1 MGSAF
6 EELAFT
12 ASNRP
17 GLPRIAYAGEDF
29 HDLRERLLARMAEA
43 FPQWNPELAA
53 NAMDPDMGVVFIELF
68 SRMAAVF
75 ATYNDARVNEGL
87 LRTAVL
93 PRSLIDL
100 AQLVDYRLA
109 PGSSAG
115 ALQVFLAKEAKSGT
129 VPAGYKVQAGALVFE
144 TSAQLEA
151 AAARNELRLVGFN
164 RSARQ
169 LRVRRS
175 TGATQDS
182 TARLDQAYPAL
193 KAAGQPVVL
202 DDGAKRIAIPLAAVT
217 QNQGKAEVAWAP
229 GAAEFDAN
237 FFIADLTVHAAP
249 KQAMRLAAAA
259 RADEIPLGTNVL
271 PVANAGIA
279 GVGDAVL
286 ISADGVQMPAKV
298 TAKAT
303 TSTPAGT
310 LTLHRGVLTSMRRS
324 RIRVYRGVQLGTMG
338 STPAGEK
345 DIHPS
350 YSSAVRPMPGDLL
363 LLADQSGVE
372 LATVASST
380 DRSIQLLHPLP
391 RMLGELDESGKERGP
406 KPKIFRVAPHDP
418 AAQVTTLTPMLLGEL
433 SGVYAAGKTVLEL
446 DRAYEGLTTG
456 TVVAAGDGLKLRA
469 TTVLANE
476 SIEAKTR
483 LTLEGELD
491 RDMRVAPLA
500 VYGPFEIAAHVDGYD
515 KSEATLTAGATQLE
529 IDATGTGLAPG
540 AHLLVSGGGSAEAA
554 RISLVS
560 EGGGKTL
567 VSLARALEEAYPLG
581 DTVIYGN
588 AVPVTHGAGAPEEVL
603 GSGDPSH
610 PGQRFL
616 LRRSPLAFVPDPTAE
631 RGVRAA
637 VEVFVGD
644 ERWREVSTLATSG
657 ASDQHYVLDIDENE
671 RVFVQFGDGVF
682 GAQPASGRN
691 NIRARYRV
699 GHGRAGNVAAGSI
712 VQMPQALPFLESTF
726 NGTDAGGGAERESPS
741 DARRSM
747 QHRVRTLGRAVSL
760 VDYADLALTFSGI
773 AKARADWELQG
784 ARRGVLL
791 TLAAAG
797 GATPST
803 ELKEALYGFFA
814 ERSAAG
820 ERLRIRDHRNLPV
833 RLALDVTVQSN
844 FLQGD
849 VLRRLWQALGAE
861 DSGEARG
868 YFHFDAR
875 ALGEDLFLSSIYR
888 LVEATRGVK
897 HARATEFHI
906 EGESAQV
913 ADRIA
918 IPADALACGGH
929 ATDPARGR
937 LSLRLSGGIT

>member
-1 MGSAF
+1 
-6 EELAFT
+6 
-12 ASNRP
+12 
-17 GLPRIAYAGEDF
+17 
-29 HDLRERLLARMAEA
+29 
-43 FPQWNPELAA
+43 
-53 NAMDPDMGVVFIELF
+53 
-68 SRMAAVF
+68 
-75 ATYNDARVNEGL
+75 
-87 LRTAVL
+87 
-93 PRSLIDL
+93 
-100 AQLVDYRLA
+100 
-109 PGSSAG
+109 
-115 ALQVFLAKEAKSGT
+115 
-129 VPAGYKVQAGALVFE
+129 
-144 TSAQLEA
+144 
-151 AAARNELRLVGFN
+151 
-164 RSARQ
+164 
-169 LRVRRS
+169 
-175 TGATQDS
+175 
-182 TARLDQAYPAL
+182 
-193 KAAGQPVVL
+193 
-202 DDGAKRIAIPLAAVT
+202 
-217 QNQGKAEVAWAP
+217 
-229 GAAEFDAN
+229 
-237 FFIADLTVHAAP
+237 
-249 KQAMRLAAAA
+249 
-259 RADEIPLGTNVL
+259 
-271 PVANAGIA
+271 
-279 GVGDAVL
+279 
-286 ISADGVQMPAKV
+286 
-298 TAKAT
+298 
-303 TSTPAGT
+303 
-310 LTLHRGVLTSMRRS
+310 
-324 RIRVYRGVQLGTMG
+324 MG

-345 DIHPS
+345 EIRVS
-350 YSSAVRPMPGDLL
+350 YSSAARPMPGDLL
-363 LLADQSGVE
+363 LLADQVGVE
-372 LATVASST
+372 LATVASTGGAHAGSSEP
-380 DRSIQLLHPLP
+380 RASIQLLHPLA
-391 RMLGELDESGKERGP
+391 RMLGELDEFTGKEKGP
-406 KPKIFRVAPHDP
+406 APKIFRVAPYDP
-418 AAQVTTLTPMLLGEL
+418 AAQVTTLTSMLLGEL

-446 DRAYEGLTTG
+446 DRAYEGLKSG

-476 SIEAKTR
+476 SIEGKTR

-500 VYGPFEIAAHVDGYD
+500 LYGPFELAAHVDGYD
-515 KSEATLTAGATQLE
+515 KSDATLAAGATQLE

-567 VSLARALEEAYPLG
+567 LSLARGLEEAYPLG
-581 DTVIYGN
+581 DTIIYGN
-588 AVPVTHGAGAPEEVL
+588 AVPVTHGASAPEEVL

-637 VEVFVGD
+637 VELFVGD
-644 ERWREVSTLATSG
+644 ERWSEVSTLATSG

-833 RLALDVTVQSN
+833 RLALDLTVQPN
-844 FLQGD
+844 FLQAD

-861 DSGEARG
+861 DSGDVRG

-875 ALGEDLFLSSIYR
+875 ELGEDLFLSSIYR
-888 LVEATRGVK
+888 VVEATRGVK
-897 HARATEFHI
+897 HALATEFHV
-906 EGESAQV
+906 EGASAQV